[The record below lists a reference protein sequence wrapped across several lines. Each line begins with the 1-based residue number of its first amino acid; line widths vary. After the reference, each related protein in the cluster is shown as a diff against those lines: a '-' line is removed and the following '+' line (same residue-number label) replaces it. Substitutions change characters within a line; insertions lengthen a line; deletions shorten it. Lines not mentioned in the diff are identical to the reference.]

1 MRHVE
6 QELSREGVE
15 YLQVKTLGPSRPN
28 AEYALTKK
36 CYERVGFVP
45 LEELSGMWPGVPCL
59 SLVKHIDLDPRQ
71 TGAEYG
77 LL

>member
-28 AEYALTKK
+28 AEYALKK
-36 CYERVGFVP
+36 KFYERVGFVP
-45 LEELSGMWPGVPCL
+45 LEELSGIWPGVPCL
-59 SLVKHIDLDPRQ
+59 ILVKRIDQDPRHAW
-71 TGAEYG
+71 G
-77 LL
+77 